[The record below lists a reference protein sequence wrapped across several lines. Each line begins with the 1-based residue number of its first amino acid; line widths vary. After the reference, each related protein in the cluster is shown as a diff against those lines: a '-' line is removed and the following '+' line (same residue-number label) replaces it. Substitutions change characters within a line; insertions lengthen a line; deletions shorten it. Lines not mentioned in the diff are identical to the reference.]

1 MELEETPAQR
11 NGSDVLSPLPE
22 DWERAVAVVAHP
34 DDIEYGVASAVARWT
49 AQGKSV
55 VYVLVTSGEAGI
67 DSMSPE
73 RAKPLREQEER
84 TGAAVVG
91 VDRVEFLGYP
101 DGTIEYGLDLRN
113 DIARAIRSHRPEA
126 LITLNHHATWGG
138 RSFNMADHRAVGLA
152 VLDAARDAA
161 NRWVFVDQ
169 IEQGYEPWN
178 GVRMV
183 CIGASPYPTHAVDV
197 SGYLD
202 KGVESLQAH
211 RAYIEGLGGAF
222 DARAF
227 LESSAAA
234 TGRRLGCEH
243 AVGFEV
249 VDL

>member
-1 MELEETPAQR
+1 M
-11 NGSDVLSPLPE
+11 
-22 DWERAVAVVAHP
+22 AVVAHP
-34 DDIEYGVASAVARWT
+34 DDIEYGVAGAVARWT
-49 AQGKSV
+49 AEGKSV
-55 VYVLVTSGEAGI
+55 AYVLVTSGEAGI

-73 RAKPLREQEER
+73 KARPVREQEER
-84 TGAAVVG
+84 AGAAIVG
-91 VDRVEFLGYP
+91 VDSVEFLGYP
-101 DGTIEYGLDLRN
+101 DGTIENGLGLRK
-113 DIARAIRSHRPEA
+113 DIARAVRTHRPEV
-126 LITLNHHATWGG
+126 LITLNHHPTWGG
-138 RSFNMADHRAVGLA
+138 RSFNMADHRVVGWA

-161 NRWVFVDQ
+161 NRWVFSDLT
-169 IEQGYEPWN
+169 EEGYEPWN

-202 KGVESLQAH
+202 KGVASLQAH

-227 LESSAAA
+227 LESSAAE

-243 AVGFEV
+243 AVSFEV

>member
-1 MELEETPAQR
+1 M
-11 NGSDVLSPLPE
+11 
-22 DWERAVAVVAHP
+22 AVVAHP
-34 DDIEYGVASAVARWT
+34 DDIEYGVGSAVARWT

-55 VYVLVTSGEAGI
+55 AYVLITSGEAGI

-73 RAKPLREQEER
+73 KAKSLREQEER
-84 TGAAVVG
+84 AGAAIVG
-91 VDRVEFLGYP
+91 VESVEFLGHP
-101 DGTIEYGLDLRN
+101 DGTIEYGLGLRQ
-113 DIARAIRSHRPEA
+113 DIARAVRRHRPEA
-126 LITLNHHATWGG
+126 LITLNHHPTWGG
-138 RSFNMADHRAVGLA
+138 RSFNMADHRVVGLA
-152 VLDAARDAA
+152 VMDAARDAA
-161 NRWVFVDQ
+161 NRWVFSDL
-169 IEQGYEPWN
+169 IDEGYDPWS

-211 RAYIEGLGGAF
+211 RAYLEGLGGAF
-222 DARAF
+222 DARSF
-227 LESSAAA
+227 LESSAVE